1 MAASIKTS
9 EDGRTNVGGITAIA
23 SATLTRPADTTAYAA
38 AEQIAQTTTA
48 ALNKNLVFDVAR
60 VDNGTGIITSAVLID
75 SSAEST
81 KPSIDLLLFHGP
93 VTNAADNAAAAPT
106 DEEMETMLP
115 NGVIS
120 FDGPT
125 LFKVGGANGAI
136 PAGNQNI
143 PFKCRNGTKI
153 YGILVVRNAYTPV
166 SAEKFTVNLGVLQ
179 D

>member
-23 SATLTRPADTTAYAA
+23 SATLTRPADTTAYAV

-48 ALNKNLVFDVAR
+48 ALNKNLIFDVAR
-60 VDNGTGIITSAVLID
+60 FDDGTGIITSATLID

-81 KPSIDLLLFHGP
+81 KPYIDLLLFHGP

-106 DEEMETMLP
+106 DGDMETMLP
-115 NGVIS
+115 NGIIS
-120 FDGPT
+120 FDGVNY
-125 LFKVGGANGAI
+125 FRVGGANGAI
-136 PAGNQNI
+136 PVGNLNI
-143 PFKCRNGTKI
+143 PFKCRGGTKI
-153 YGILVVRNAYTPV
+153 YGILVARNAYTPV
-166 SAEKFTVNLGVLQ
+166 SAEKFTINLGILQ